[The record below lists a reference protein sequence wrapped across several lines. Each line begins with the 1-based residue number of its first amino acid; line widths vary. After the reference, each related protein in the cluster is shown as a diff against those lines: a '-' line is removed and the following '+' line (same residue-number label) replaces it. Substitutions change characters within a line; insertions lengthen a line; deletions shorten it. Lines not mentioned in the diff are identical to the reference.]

1 MDVAREY
8 YRGFE
13 ERLKQ
18 SGVELSEHSFDEVM
32 NQIHSSEQESPFYAE
47 WHDGG
52 SGINSSPISFVD
64 SDHGR
69 NYLVD
74 LIMPSSN
81 TRMLFGSGM
90 LSLSYY
96 EGMDVL
102 EYRKKEICFVDESI
116 AYP

>member
-18 SGVELSEHSFDEVM
+18 SGVELSNKSFDEVM

-52 SGINSSPISFVD
+52 TGIYSSPISFVD

-74 LIMPSSN
+74 LLYNALIKYTN
-81 TRMLFGSGM
+81 AIRMRNAVIELF
-90 LSLSYY
+90 
-96 EGMDVL
+96 
-102 EYRKKEICFVDESI
+102 
-116 AYP
+116 

>member
-18 SGVELSEHSFDEVM
+18 SGVELSNKSFDEVM

-74 LIMPSSN
+74 LPYNALIKYTN
-81 TRMLFGSGM
+81 AIRMRNAVIELF
-90 LSLSYY
+90 
-96 EGMDVL
+96 
-102 EYRKKEICFVDESI
+102 
-116 AYP
+116 

>member
-1 MDVAREY
+1 MVVAREY
-8 YRGFE
+8 YRGFG

-18 SGVELSEHSFDEVM
+18 SFDEVM

-74 LIMPSSN
+74 LIMPSSK
-81 TRMLFGSGM
+81 TLMLFG
-90 LSLSYY
+90 
-96 EGMDVL
+96 
-102 EYRKKEICFVDESI
+102 
-116 AYP
+116 

>member
-1 MDVAREY
+1 
-8 YRGFE
+8 
-13 ERLKQ
+13 
-18 SGVELSEHSFDEVM
+18 M
-32 NQIHSSEQESPFYAE
+32 NYIHSSKQESPFYAE

-74 LIMPSSN
+74 LIMPSSK
-81 TRMLFGSGM
+81 TRMLFGRGM
-90 LSLSYY
+90 LSLSYS

-102 EYRKKEICFVDESI
+102 EYRKKEICFVDGST
-116 AYP
+116 ANP

>member
-47 WHDGG
+47 WQDGG
-52 SGINSSPISFVD
+52 SGINSSPISLVN

-74 LIMPSSN
+74 LIMPSSK
-81 TRMLFGSGM
+81 TLMLFG
-90 LSLSYY
+90 
-96 EGMDVL
+96 
-102 EYRKKEICFVDESI
+102 
-116 AYP
+116 

>member
-1 MDVAREY
+1 
-8 YRGFE
+8 
-13 ERLKQ
+13 
-18 SGVELSEHSFDEVM
+18 M

-74 LIMPSSN
+74 LPYNVLMKYTNAI
-81 TRMLFGSGM
+81 RMRNAVIELF
-90 LSLSYY
+90 
-96 EGMDVL
+96 
-102 EYRKKEICFVDESI
+102 
-116 AYP
+116 